1 MSLLGL
7 ILVINTDKAVI
18 GQYQLMI
25 LTNQYIKL
33 GSNLYGIKQ
42 VHEDYFQLSF
52 VCVFMQMLTLRLW
65 FAGFTILLG
74 ILQCGTR
81 TGLGLDFVPTHQGL
95 GLVSVSIDSGLGHY
109 LV

>member
-1 MSLLGL
+1 
-7 ILVINTDKAVI
+7 
-18 GQYQLMI
+18 
-25 LTNQYIKL
+25 
-33 GSNLYGIKQ
+33 
-42 VHEDYFQLSF
+42 
-52 VCVFMQMLTLRLW
+52 MQMLTLRLW